1 MVTNY
6 PHTVASEGDMASRGV
21 THGEGIGER
30 VIDRL
35 RHLMCGLH
43 GHDTL
48 LQFEQGRM
56 FLRCVS
62 CGHET
67 PGWEVKDATPPIT
80 TQAEGRRHAM
90 ARPQLIT
97 ERRIA

>member
-6 PHTVASEGDMASRGV
+6 PQMVASQGDVSTRGETHDEGLR
-21 THGEGIGER
+21 ER

-35 RHLMCGLH
+35 RHLVCGLH

-67 PGWEVKDATPPIT
+67 PGWEVNDVPPT
-80 TQAEGRRHAM
+80 VTAQVEERPHAM
-90 ARPQLIT
+90 ARPQLIR

>member
-6 PHTVASEGDMASRGV
+6 PQSTASHHDLSNAG
-21 THGEGIGER
+21 THGEGLGER
-30 VIDRL
+30 VMDKL
-35 RHLMCGLH
+35 RQAVCALH

-48 LQFEQGRM
+48 VQFERDRM

-67 PGWEVKDATPPIT
+67 PGWALKDIPAPVAAREDVHQPTL
-80 TQAEGRRHAM
+80 
-90 ARPQLIT
+90 ARPQFIT

>member
-6 PHTVASEGDMASRGV
+6 PHSITSQGDVSTRDEA
-21 THGEGIGER
+21 HGEGLGDR
-30 VIDRL
+30 MIDRL

-48 LQFEQGRM
+48 LQFDHGRM

-67 PGWEVKDATPPIT
+67 PGWELNDAPPT
-80 TQAEGRRHAM
+80 VTARVEERHHGM